1 MRYAFIQS
9 QQHKHPLNRLCSTL
23 NVSTSGY
30 YDWLDRPVS
39 KTQRTNQRLLTK
51 IRCFHQS
58 SRQTYGS
65 PRVHQDL
72 LAAGEHVSVNR
83 VARLMKSA
91 GIQSKMTKRFIVT
104 TNSKNTLSPA
114 SDRLKR
120 NFFTVKPNQKW
131 VSDTTFIRTRQ
142 GWLYLAMILD
152 LYSRQVI
159 GWGMSDRNN
168 TKLVVDALQ
177 MAAVRRDCSEQAVVV
192 HSDQGSTYAS
202 GDYQRLLR
210 KNNMLASMSR
220 KGECYDNAVAES
232 FFGTLKTE
240 LVDDED
246 YRTREQ
252 AKQSLF
258 EYIEVFYNRQRRH
271 SYLGYVSPDE
281 YERANAL

>member
-281 YERANAL
+281 YERANGL

>member
-1 MRYAFIQS
+1 M
-9 QQHKHPLNRLCSTL
+9 
-23 NVSTSGY
+23 
-30 YDWLDRPVS
+30 
-39 KTQRTNQRLLTK
+39 
-51 IRCFHQS
+51 
-58 SRQTYGS
+58 
-65 PRVHQDL
+65 
-72 LAAGEHVSVNR
+72 
-83 VARLMKSA
+83 
-91 GIQSKMTKRFIVT
+91 
-104 TNSKNTLSPA
+104 
-114 SDRLKR
+114 
-120 NFFTVKPNQKW
+120 
-131 VSDTTFIRTRQ
+131 SDTTFIRTRQ

-152 LYSRQVI
+152 LYSRQII
-159 GWGMSDRNN
+159 GWGMSDHNN

-177 MAAVRRDCSEQAVVV
+177 MATVRRSCSEQAVIV

-210 KNNMLASMSR
+210 QNNMLASMSR

-281 YERANAL
+281 YERANAF

>member
-177 MAAVRRDCSEQAVVV
+177 MAAVRRNCSEQAVVV

>member
-1 MRYAFIQS
+1 VRYAFIQS

-271 SYLGYVSPDE
+271 SYLG
-281 YERANAL
+281 LC

>member
-1 MRYAFIQS
+1 VKYAFIKNQRRW
-9 QQHKHPLNRLCSTL
+9 HALTRLCSIL

-30 YDWLDRPVS
+30 YDWLDRPLS
-39 KTQRTNQRLLTK
+39 ATQHRNKSLLTR

-65 PRVHQDL
+65 PRIHKDL
-72 LAAGEHVSVNR
+72 IASGENVSINR
-83 VARLMKSA
+83 VAKLMKAA
-91 GIQSKMTKRFIVT
+91 GIQAKTAKRFVIT
-104 TNSKNTLSPA
+104 TNSKNTLAPA
-114 SDRLKR
+114 PDRLKR
-120 NFFTVKPNQKW
+120 AFRTTRPNQAW

-142 GWLYLAMILD
+142 GWLYLAMMLD

-159 GWGMSDRNN
+159 GWAMSDRNN

-177 MAAVRRDCSEQAVVV
+177 MAISRRCIERPIIV
-192 HSDQGSTYAS
+192 HSDQGSTYAA
-202 GDYQRLLR
+202 GDYQALLSQHG
-210 KNNMLASMSR
+210 MLSSMSR

-271 SYLGYVSPDE
+271 SYLGYLSPNE
-281 YERANAL
+281 YEQTNAL

>member
-1 MRYAFIQS
+1 VKYAFIKNQRRW
-9 QQHKHPLNRLCSTL
+9 HALTRLCSVL

-30 YDWLDRPVS
+30 YDWLDRPACTTERMN
-39 KTQRTNQRLLTK
+39 KRLLSK

-65 PRVHQDL
+65 PRIHKDL
-72 LAAGEHVSVNR
+72 LSSGEHVSVNR
-83 VARLMKSA
+83 VAKLMKA
-91 GIQSKMTKRFIVT
+91 AEIQSKMSKRFIIT
-104 TNSKNTLSPA
+104 TNSKNTLAPA
-114 SDRLKR
+114 PDRLKR
-120 NFFTVKPNQKW
+120 VFRTTQPNQAW

-142 GWLYLAMILD
+142 GWLYLAIMLD

-159 GWGMSDRNN
+159 GWAMSDRNN
-168 TKLVVDALQ
+168 AKLVIDALQ
-177 MAAVRRDCSEQAVVV
+177 MAIARRHIKNPVII

-202 GDYQRLLR
+202 GDYQQLLSQHG
-210 KNNMLASMSR
+210 MLPSMSR

-240 LVDDED
+240 WVDDED

-271 SYLGYVSPDE
+271 SYLGYVSPNE
-281 YERANAL
+281 YEQANAL

>member
-1 MRYAFIQS
+1 MKYAFIKNQRRW
-9 QQHKHPLNRLCSTL
+9 HALTRLCSVL

-30 YDWLDRPVS
+30 YDWLDRPAC
-39 KTQRTNQRLLTK
+39 RTERMNKRLLSK

-65 PRVHQDL
+65 PRIHKDL
-72 LAAGEHVSVNR
+72 LSSGEHVSVNR
-83 VARLMKSA
+83 VAKLMKAA
-91 GIQSKMTKRFIVT
+91 GIQSKMSKRFIIT
-104 TNSKNTLSPA
+104 TNSKNTLAPA
-114 SDRLKR
+114 PDRLKR
-120 NFFTVKPNQKW
+120 VFRTTQPNQAW

-142 GWLYLAMILD
+142 GWLYLAIMLD

-159 GWGMSDRNN
+159 GWAMSDRNN
-168 TKLVVDALQ
+168 AKLVIDALQ
-177 MAAVRRDCSEQAVVV
+177 MAIARRHIKNPVII

-202 GDYQRLLR
+202 GDYQQLLSQHG
-210 KNNMLASMSR
+210 MLPSMSR

-240 LVDDED
+240 WVDDED

-271 SYLGYVSPDE
+271 SYLGYVSPNE
-281 YERANAL
+281 YEQANAL